1 MAAYKF
7 KKYEKEN
14 QYQLV
19 RTGWLLDKKLDVYY
33 TKSNF
38 GRHVLTVSYKQEKAS
53 TDLMSS
59 NEIIKVT
66 RLLSKIGITKK
77 DMQKAKSSLEEDP
90 KAEKDLDNIITC
102 MSATG

>member
-1 MAAYKF
+1 MASYKF
-7 KKYEKEN
+7 KKNEQEN
-14 QYQLV
+14 KYYLF
-19 RTGWLLDKKLDVYY
+19 RTGWLLDQKLDVCYA
-33 TKSNF
+33 KSDF
-38 GRHVLTVSYKQEKAS
+38 GRHVLTVSYKKEKAS

-59 NEIIKVT
+59 NEIVKVT

-90 KAEKDLDNIITC
+90 KAEKDLDHIITC